1 VATALDT
8 NTLSDIRHRAQ
19 KLFDDGARGLQIA
32 SMLSDAM
39 DEFVVDILTNSLKEL
54 PDRDRELITQHSAMV
69 AIGGS
74 GRGQVSPFSDV
85 DLLFV
90 VERPVAELF
99 GGLIKRLVPEYW
111 DAGIK
116 LGQRVHTVEDA
127 VKQGIGDP
135 HLASSLVH
143 ARGLWGEPELVK
155 LLRRRFYRRA
165 VVRRRNA
172 FLENC
177 ISAREEE
184 RREHGATVQQLEPD
198 VKRSL
203 GGLRDVHLL
212 EWVAYAHYQTTNLGE
227 LHAKNALSREDTDR
241 LKRAVEFLT
250 RIRIELHL
258 VTSRG
263 NDVLT
268 RDEQLRV
275 AESRGIEHDGV
286 HRPVEILMRTYFEH
300 SSAVAEISRR
310 FVGRHRPRPLT
321 RTIRHALLSHRIGHG
336 LVLGTDE
343 LDIVPSRI
351 DEVCSTLD
359 DAIRIYQTA
368 IDLDVAVAPQLS
380 EIIRNAARLLQPPPS
395 EDVSRRFLK
404 VLKTRGRLG
413 ATVRNMHDTGILDSI
428 IPEWRHVRNLLQ
440 FNQYHHF
447 TVDEHT
453 LQCLEICANFS
464 EDTPWGAACER
475 IQSKELLHLALLLHD
490 AGKGYPEAHSLVG
503 ARLAGDVCRRLCMSE
518 SRTDIVQFL
527 VLRHLE
533 MADLAFRHDI
543 SDERVLMEFSRKVGT
558 ADKLRML
565 YVLTVAD
572 VSGVGRDVWN
582 NWKAELLTDLYG
594 RLMMILS
601 GDHPRFHEKKRLQ
614 QVREHVRNSIVPLAP
629 TGDEDDPG
637 EWIDRQLD
645 AFSSPYVMGT
655 EPIRIATDLSIIQSL
670 RPDDVH
676 VEGEYDERLERVDY
690 RIIIGPELSRAC
702 FHRIAGVLTARHLE
716 ILGAEI
722 TTSYDDVVVDVFHVL
737 DQDYSGEVPEFRIR
751 EVCESIADVLHR
763 RVTVPELFRRHSR
776 FAADPP
782 VERVMDQPIRVDI
795 SSETSDRSTVVSV
808 FAIDRPGL
816 LYTIARTLFQL
827 GLSIEQARIA
837 THLDQVADIIYVTD
851 QEGRQIESELGQAE
865 IRNHLLEVLTE
876 FERTTHRDFVQ

>member
-1 VATALDT
+1 MEP
-8 NTLSDIRHRAQ
+8 RA
-19 KLFDDGARGLQIA
+19 A
-32 SMLSDAM
+32 
-39 DEFVVDILTNSLKEL
+39 
-54 PDRDRELITQHSAMV
+54 H
-69 AIGGS
+69 
-74 GRGQVSPFSDV
+74 
-85 DLLFV
+85 
-90 VERPVAELF
+90 LF
-99 GGLIKRLVPEYW
+99 GKLIKRLVPEYW

-116 LGQRVHTVEDA
+116 LGQRVHTVKDA
-127 VKQGIGDP
+127 VHQAIGDP

-143 ARGLWGEPELVK
+143 ARGLWGQPELGSS
-155 LLRRRFYRRA
+155 LRRRFYRRA
-165 VVRRRNA
+165 GVLRRNA
-172 FLENC
+172 FLRNC
-177 ISAREEE
+177 ITAREDE

-212 EWVAYAHYQTTNLGE
+212 EWVAFAHYQTPNLDE
-227 LHAKNALSREDTDR
+227 LLAKNALSREDIDR

-268 RDEQLRV
+268 RDEQLRI

-286 HRPVEILMRTYFEH
+286 HRPVELLMRTYFEH

-310 FVGRHRPRPLT
+310 FVGRHRPRRLT
-321 RTIRHALLSHRIGHG
+321 QVVRQIVLSHRIGNG

-343 LDIVPSRI
+343 LDIVPSRV
-351 DEVCSTLD
+351 DEVCSSLD
-359 DAIRIYQTA
+359 DALRIYQTA

-380 EIIRNAARLLQPPPS
+380 EAIRNAARLLKPPPS

-413 ATVRNMHDTGILDSI
+413 ATVRNMHDTGILECI
-428 IPEWRHVRNLLQ
+428 IPEWQHVRNLLQ

-453 LQCLEICANFS
+453 LQCVEICAGFS
-464 EDTPWGAACER
+464 AETSWGKAYER
-475 IQSKELLHLALLLHD
+475 LQSKELLHLALILHD
-490 AGKGYPEAHSLVG
+490 AGKGYPEDHSTVG
-503 ARLAGDVCRRLCMSE
+503 ARLAGDICRRLCMSA

-543 SDERVLMEFSRKVGT
+543 SNERVLIEFSRKVGT
-558 ADKLRML
+558 ADKLTML

-572 VSGVGRDVWN
+572 VSGVGRGVWN

-614 QVREHVRNSIVPLAP
+614 QVREHIRSSIVPL
-629 TGDEDDPG
+629 TSNDDDDELGD
-637 EWIDRQLD
+637 WIDRQLD

-655 EPIRIATDLSIIQSL
+655 EPMRIATDLSIIHSL
-670 RPDDVH
+670 PSDDVH
-676 VEGEYDERLERVDY
+676 VEAEYDERLDRVDY
-690 RIIIGPELSRAC
+690 RIIIGPELSRGC

-716 ILGAEI
+716 VLGAEI
-722 TTSYDDVVVDVFHVL
+722 TTSHEDVVVDVFHVL
-737 DQDYSGEVPEFRIR
+737 DQDYSGEPPEFRIR
-751 EVCESIADVLHR
+751 EVCHSIAEALHR
-763 RVTVPELFRRHSR
+763 RVTVPELFRRYSR
-776 FAADPP
+776 FAAASPAESA
-782 VERVMDQPIRVDI
+782 VIQPIRVDI

-808 FAIDRPGL
+808 FALDQPGL
-816 LYTIARTLFQL
+816 LYTITRTLFQL

-837 THLDQVADIIYVTD
+837 THLDQVADIFYVTD
-851 QEGRQIESELGQAE
+851 QDGRQIESELGQAE

-876 FERTTHRDFVQ
+876 FERTTHRNFVQ

>member
-1 VATALDT
+1 VATALDK

-19 KLFDDGARGLQIA
+19 KLFDDGAMGLQIA

-39 DEFVVDILTNSLKEL
+39 DEFVVDILENALKDL
-54 PDRDRELITQHSAMV
+54 PEGDRELITQHSAMI

-90 VERPVAELF
+90 VERPVIDLF

-116 LGQRVHTVEDA
+116 LGQRVHTVKDA
-127 VKQGIGDP
+127 VRQAIGDP

-143 ARGLWGEPELVK
+143 ARGLWGQPALGS

-165 VVRRRNA
+165 VVLRRNA

-177 ISAREEE
+177 IAARQDE

-212 EWVAYAHYQTTNLGE
+212 EWVAYAHYQTTNLDE
-227 LHAKNALSREDTDR
+227 LLSKNALSREDTDR

-258 VTSRG
+258 VTTRG

-268 RDEQLRV
+268 RDEQLRI
-275 AESRGIEHDGV
+275 ADSRGIEHDGV

-321 RTIRHALLSHRIGHG
+321 RIIRQAVLSHRIGHG

-343 LDIVPSRI
+343 LDIVPSRV

-359 DAIRIYQTA
+359 DAVRIYQTA

-380 EIIRNAARLLQPPPS
+380 EVIRNAARLLRPPPS
-395 EDVSRRFLK
+395 DDVSRRFLK
-404 VLKTRGRLG
+404 VLKTHGRLG
-413 ATVRNMHDTGILDSI
+413 STVRNMHDTGILDCI

-453 LQCLEICANFS
+453 LQCLEICAGFS
-464 EDTPWGAACER
+464 ADTPWGAACER

-490 AGKGYPEAHSLVG
+490 VGKGYPEDHSTVG

-558 ADKLRML
+558 ADKLTML

-572 VSGVGRDVWN
+572 VSGVGRGVWN

-614 QVREHVRNSIVPLAP
+614 QVREHVRNSIVPLASN
-629 TGDEDDPG
+629 DKEDDPG

-676 VEGEYDERLERVDY
+676 VEGKYDEQQDRVDY
-690 RIIIGPELSRAC
+690 RIIIGPELSRGC

-716 ILGAEI
+716 VLGAEI
-722 TTSYDDVVVDVFHVL
+722 TTSHEDVVVDVFHVL
-737 DQDYSGEVPEFRIR
+737 DQDYSGKVPEFRIR

-782 VERVMDQPIRVDI
+782 TDPAMDQPIRVDI

-808 FAIDRPGL
+808 FALDQPGL
-816 LYTIARTLFQL
+816 LYTITRTLFQL

-837 THLDQVADIIYVTD
+837 THLDQVADIFYVTD
-851 QEGRQIESELGQAE
+851 HEGRQIESELGQAE
-865 IRNHLLEVLTE
+865 MRNHLLEVLTE